1 MSGLQHVHD
10 YSGLPWWATIILS
23 TVVLRTGITLPL
35 AVYQQVILGRLE
47 AGRREMKLL
56 VPDIDAATLKLAKQ
70 KKWDGRTAKFHFRRQ
85 TKAAWKGIIERDNCH
100 PAKSVVMVLGQL
112 PLWLMLSM
120 ALRNMSTGRHVTEA
134 TTNTIS
140 QMSGEGLLWLPNLCL
155 PDPFYVLPLTMVC
168 VNLAAFEVASLQ
180 RAPGIKRG
188 WISTYFVRGVT
199 VLLLPVSCVMPTAVT
214 LYWSTSSLLALSQNL
229 LLSHPAVMGWA
240 RLADPHRVYRA
251 LKQHEASLT
260 KRLTGSKVSLFD
272 PPAKP
277 KSLVDSAKDVKFKL

>member
-112 PLWLMLSM
+112 PLWLMLS
-120 ALRNMSTGRHVTEA
+120 
-134 TTNTIS
+134 
-140 QMSGEGLLWLPNLCL
+140 
-155 PDPFYVLPLTMVC
+155 MVC